1 MGLLQNGFRDVSGIF
16 RFYGAGLSNGALPQ
30 QLLANYALTGMRR
43 NLTAG
48 EGIADDKVGLPMGYL
63 AGGSYQLPQKPGQMS
78 ARAYVISIQATGAG
92 TCGYPTSGNAL
103 LSVLDGFGTLL
114 PEDDSSP
121 LRSGSAI
128 LEIAAEAT
136 GELKVSGSG
145 SASISLIVAEPE
157 LVGILN
163 ADGVAQ
169 IIVAANTPVLGAE
182 AGGSGVALLILGGDA
197 SILPEEDES
206 PVRAASSLISLLAS
220 GTIRAVGHMAGNA
233 LPYTELSPQSLA
245 NAVWQAPA
253 VDNNVAGTM
262 GNKVNTASSGGV
274 DLDALAEA
282 VWSYEE

>member
-1 MGLLQNGFRDVSGIF
+1 M
-16 RFYGAGLSNGALPQ
+16 
-30 QLLANYALTGMRR
+30 
-43 NLTAG
+43 
-48 EGIADDKVGLPMGYL
+48 
-63 AGGSYQLPQKPGQMS
+63 
-78 ARAYVISIQATGAG
+78 
-92 TCGYPTSGNAL
+92 
-103 LSVLDGFGTLL
+103 
-114 PEDDSSP
+114 
-121 LRSGSAI
+121 
-128 LEIAAEAT
+128 
-136 GELKVSGSG
+136 SGSG

-197 SILPEEDES
+197 SILPEKDES

-245 NAVWQAPA
+245 NAVWQASA